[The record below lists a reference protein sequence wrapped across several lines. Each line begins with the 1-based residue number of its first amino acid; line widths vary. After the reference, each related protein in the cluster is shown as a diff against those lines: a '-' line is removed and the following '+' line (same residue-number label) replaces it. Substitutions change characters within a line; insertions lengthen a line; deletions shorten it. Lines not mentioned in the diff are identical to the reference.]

1 MKKFICLLVIGTLLQ
16 IEVPEVQARVSSEPA
31 SWNVT
36 SEQSLLK
43 KRKRYRN
50 RQRKGFLGGI
60 FRKKS
65 GCGCP
70 NN

>member
-1 MKKFICLLVIGTLLQ
+1 MLQ
-16 IEVPEVQARVSSEPA
+16 IETPGVLASGASKSTTVSA
-31 SWNVT
+31 Q
-36 SEQSLLK
+36 SEQSLFK

-70 NN
+70 NL